1 MIKNA
6 GWRIA
11 GPVARMT
18 SVAVSVATAT
28 LLLAPGTAAAN
39 VPLSVVSY
47 DPYHDSQA
55 QHETEVESDSFQYG
69 SRIVAAFQ
77 VGRVYGGGASNIG
90 WATSTSGGSW
100 QKGFLPGITGNEGG
114 WYDRAS
120 DPSVAYNAADS
131 VWVIASLGLDVG
143 FNTTADVLTS
153 RSYDGARTWSNPVVA
168 AGAAIEGTL
177 DKPWI
182 VCDNGNNSPFR
193 GFCYLQYTISN
204 GQGIRMRT
212 SVDSGL
218 SWGPPVAVSGGTTTG
233 LGGQPVVQSNGTVV
247 VPYRSRIGTQLQVR
261 SFVSYDG
268 GQTWRS
274 DSFVANISHHLV
286 AGGLRES
293 PLPSAE
299 IDGAGTTYVTWSD
312 CRFRPNCTSND
323 IVLAKSI
330 GSTSWTAPIR
340 IPIDPTTSAV
350 DHFMPSIAIDK
361 STFGAGAKI
370 GVTYYY
376 YPNAACTAATCQLNV
391 GFISSINAGSTWSAP
406 TQIAGPM
413 TLSWLP
419 DTNAGRM
426 FGDYIANSILPLG
439 NAYPVIPVASTPLA
453 TYRVPMMAPTGGLPV
468 TGGPNAP

>member
-1 MIKNA
+1 MIRNA
-6 GWRIA
+6 CSRIA
-11 GPVARMT
+11 GRFARVGT
-18 SVAVSVATAT
+18 LAVSVAAAA
-28 LLLAPGTAAAN
+28 LLLVPGTATAN
-39 VPLSVVSY
+39 VPLTVVSY

-77 VGRVYGGGASNIG
+77 VGRVHDGGASNIG
-90 WATSTSGGSW
+90 WATSSSGGSW

-114 WYDRAS
+114 WYDRVS

-131 VWVIASLGLDVG
+131 VWVIASLGLDG
-143 FNTTADVLTS
+143 LGPITDVLTS

-168 AGAAIEGTL
+168 AGSAIEGTL

-193 GFCYLQYTISN
+193 GFCYLQYTAGI

-218 SWGPPVAVSGGTTTG
+218 SWGPPVAVSTTTTG

-247 VPYRSRIGTQLQVR
+247 VPYKSRIGTQPPQIR

-274 DSFVANISHHLV
+274 DTFVANISHHFV

-293 PLPSAE
+293 PAPSAE
-299 IDGAGTTYVTWSD
+299 IDGSGTVYVTWSD

-330 GSTSWTAPIR
+330 GSTSWTAPTR

-350 DHFMPSIAIDK
+350 DHFTPSIAIDK
-361 STFGAGAKI
+361 ATFGAGAKI

-376 YPNAACTAATCQLNV
+376 YPNASCTAATCQLNV
-391 GFISSINAGSTWSAP
+391 GFISSVNAGATWSAP
-406 TQIAGPM
+406 TQIAGPI

-419 DTNAGRM
+419 TTRAGRM

-439 NAYPVIPVASTPLA
+439 NAYPVIPVASAPTA
-453 TYRVPMMAPTGGLPV
+453 TLRVPMMAPTGGLPV

>member
-1 MIKNA
+1 MIRNA
-6 GWRIA
+6 CSRIA
-11 GPVARMT
+11 GPFARVA

-28 LLLAPGTAAAN
+28 LLLVPGTAVGN
-39 VPLSVVSY
+39 VPLTEVSY
-47 DPYHDSQA
+47 DPYHDAQA
-55 QHETEVESDSFQYG
+55 QHQTEVESDSFQYG

-77 VGRVYGGGASNIG
+77 VGRVINGGASNIG

-114 WYDRAS
+114 WYDRVS

-131 VWVIASLGLDVG
+131 VWVIASLGIDGVDP
-143 FNTTADVLTS
+143 TADVLTS

-218 SWGPPVAVSGGTTTG
+218 SWGSPVTVSSTTTG

-247 VPYRSRIGTQLQVR
+247 VPYRSRIGTQLQIR

-274 DSFVANISHHLV
+274 DLLVANISHHLV
-286 AGGLRES
+286 AGGLREAV
-293 PLPSAE
+293 LPSAE
-299 IDGAGTTYVTWSD
+299 IDGSGTTYVTWSD
-312 CRFRPNCTSND
+312 CRFRTNCTSND

-330 GSTSWTAPIR
+330 GSTSWTAPTR

-361 STFGAGAKI
+361 STFGASARI
-370 GVTYYY
+370 GVTYYS
-376 YPNAACTAATCQLNV
+376 YPNASCTAATCQLNV
-391 GFISSINAGSTWSAP
+391 GFISSVNAGSTWSAP

-419 DTNAGRM
+419 KAGTTERTI
-426 FGDYIANSILPLG
+426 GDYIANSILPLG
-439 NAYPVIPVASTPLA
+439 NAYPVIPVASAPLA